1 MVTGKDDRE
10 EVCELC
16 DVEVE
21 SMYPFVAFFYLLC
34 LEKVVDVE
42 DSDSEIGFFA
52 RFVRPLFLEIS
63 GEFVSVSVWGSI
75 AASIFLL
82 IGMVKGICGNSATD
96 LISPSTCS
104 ILSRQIS

>member
-1 MVTGKDDRE
+1 MVTGKDDGE

-21 SMYPFVAFFYLLC
+21 SMYPFVAFFDLLC

-42 DSDSEIGFFA
+42 DSDSEIGFF
-52 RFVRPLFLEIS
+52 VRRLFLEIS
-63 GEFVSVSVWGSI
+63 VSGSI

-82 IGMVKGICGNSATD
+82 IGVVKGIWGNSATD
-96 LISPSTCS
+96 LISRSTFS

>member
-21 SMYPFVAFFYLLC
+21 SMYPFAAFVDLLC

-42 DSDSEIGFFA
+42 DSDSEIGFF
-52 RFVRPLFLEIS
+52 VRLLFLEIS
-63 GEFVSVSVWGSI
+63 EKFVSVSVSGSI
-75 AASIFLL
+75 AASSFLL
-82 IGMVKGICGNSATD
+82 IGVGKGIWGNSATD
-96 LISPSTCS
+96 LISRSTFS
-104 ILSRQIS
+104 IISRQIS

>member
-21 SMYPFVAFFYLLC
+21 SMYPFVAFFDLLC

-42 DSDSEIGFFA
+42 DSDSEIGFF
-52 RFVRPLFLEIS
+52 VRLLFLEIS
-63 GEFVSVSVWGSI
+63 EKFVSVSVSGSI
-75 AASIFLL
+75 AASSFLL
-82 IGMVKGICGNSATD
+82 IGVVKGIWGNSATD
-96 LISPSTCS
+96 LISRSTFS